1 MHAIEVEVRDLL
13 WAERVREISGIAA
26 ELLDAGIEFV
36 DQF

>member
-1 MHAIEVEVRDLL
+1 MAVAEAHYL
-13 WAERVREISGIAA
+13 WADRVREISGIAA